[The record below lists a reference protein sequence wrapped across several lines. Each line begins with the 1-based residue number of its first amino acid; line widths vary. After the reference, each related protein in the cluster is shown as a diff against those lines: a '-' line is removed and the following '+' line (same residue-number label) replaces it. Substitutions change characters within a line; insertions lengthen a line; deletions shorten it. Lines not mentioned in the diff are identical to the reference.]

1 MTSQPSGSTS
11 RTNELLARDG
21 ERVWHPFTQ
30 HARWATDEPLVIDRA
45 EGMYLY
51 DADGRAYLDANSS
64 LWVNVHG
71 HQVPEID
78 AAIVAQ
84 LQRLDHATFL
94 GSTHEPGIELA
105 ELLID
110 RAPTGLTR
118 AFFGSDGASSVEA
131 AIKMAFQASAQRGQD
146 RPLYAHIKE
155 GYHGDTLG
163 AVSVGGIELFHATY
177 RPILLDTVDVSSPGI
192 RKPGQS
198 AADRAQEVVTE
209 LRELMERE
217 GHRICAV
224 IVEPM
229 VQAAAGILTH
239 DASFLRGVRELC
251 DEFGAFLVA
260 DEIATGLGR
269 TGKQWAL
276 DHAGVV
282 PDLLTLGK
290 GVTGGYLPLSAVLA
304 SEEIYEAFLGAPDSA
319 RTFFHGHSYTAN
331 PLCCAAAIANL
342 KLMDANDTVGNA
354 AHLGDVL
361 GQRLAPLES
370 HHGVVEVRR
379 LGTMTGIEVS
389 PVEGLERTGFEIC
402 QVMKNN
408 GVLTRPL
415 GDVVVLMPPLA
426 MNDTDLNTV
435 VDVCIAAI
443 DQVTR

>member
-1 MTSQPSGSTS
+1 
-11 RTNELLARDG
+11 
-21 ERVWHPFTQ
+21 
-30 HARWATDEPLVIDRA
+30 
-45 EGMYLY
+45 
-51 DADGRAYLDANSS
+51 
-64 LWVNVHG
+64 
-71 HQVPEID
+71 
-78 AAIVAQ
+78 
-84 LQRLDHATFL
+84 
-94 GSTHEPGIELA
+94 
-105 ELLID
+105 
-110 RAPTGLTR
+110 
-118 AFFGSDGASSVEA
+118 
-131 AIKMAFQASAQRGQD
+131 
-146 RPLYAHIKE
+146 
-155 GYHGDTLG
+155 
-163 AVSVGGIELFHATY
+163 
-177 RPILLDTVDVSSPGI
+177 
-192 RKPGQS
+192 
-198 AADRAQEVVTE
+198 
-209 LRELMERE
+209 MERE

-239 DASFLRGVRELC
+239 DASFLRGVRDLC

-354 AHLGDVL
+354 AHLGEVL
-361 GQRLAPLES
+361 SQRLAHLDS
-370 HHGVVEVRR
+370 HHGVVEVRQ

-389 PVEGLERTGFEIC
+389 PVEWIERTGFEIC
-402 QVMKNN
+402 QIMKNN

-435 VDVCIAAI
+435 VDVCISAI
-443 DQVTR
+443 DQVAG